1 MLPVPRQS
9 RAESPEVVLLAVE
22 DQMNDQATW
31 GLRLHG
37 LPSSLCF
44 PICGMGSYS
53 SYLKNF
59 CACT

>member
-22 DQMNDQATW
+22 DQTDDQAAW

-37 LPSSLCF
+37 LPPNLCF
-44 PICGMGSYS
+44 PICGMG
-53 SYLKNF
+53 
-59 CACT
+59 